1 MPITT
6 ETNEATRR
14 GLQGLE
20 KAFARVQAEGENLGL
35 NLWLWDAQ
43 GEPVD
48 AFETACDF
56 CRLACR
62 DGHCDRRSAGELVAR
77 VVQSEERA
85 QARTAWG
92 CCLVALPVRQRRR
105 LIGVVLGCLCVREML
120 DEETLAR
127 TCDRLGLDRQA
138 TEPVLRAS
146 CRHHLDE
153 AEYMMT
159 VLDRLLQNEQ
169 AVQVAQEELAS
180 LSANLTVTYE
190 ELSVLYTISSS
201 MKLTQQPQ
209 DFLQR
214 VCDELLVVM
223 NVEAVLATSHGRPP
237 FCDDL
242 VVRAGE
248 IDLDDR
254 TVIGLVQGLS
264 PRVVQAG
271 RAVVDNHF
279 AAAPSALSV
288 RNLVASSLVTEQGP
302 IGMLLA
308 VNKKGREFDSA
319 DAKLLGSIVNQSSVF
334 LANHRLYADLQDLL
348 MGVLHALTATI
359 DAKDPYTCGHS
370 QRVARVSRRLA
381 EKMGFDPAKVQQIY
395 LAGLLHDIGKIGV
408 PETTLRKE
416 GRLTDDEYK
425 DMKRHPVLG
434 AKILGGIRQLEKEI
448 TGILHHHERLDGKG
462 YPYGLRGDQLPMEA
476 RIVGLADSFDAMT
489 SDRTYRKALSLETVV
504 EEIRTHAGTQFDPR
518 LVDILLGMDLH
529 AFLQEI
535 RQEDGKVFPFS
546 LGKNRT

>member
-6 ETNEATRR
+6 VTNEANRR

-20 KAFARVQAEGENLGL
+20 KVFARVQAQGEELGL

-43 GEPVD
+43 GEPLD
-48 AFETACDF
+48 AFEPTCDF
-56 CRLACR
+56 CRLICR
-62 DGHCDRRSAGELVAR
+62 GGHCDRRAAGELVAR
-77 VVQSEERA
+77 VIQSEERA
-85 QARTAWG
+85 QARTPWG
-92 CCLVALPVRQRRR
+92 CSLVALPVRQRRR
-105 LIGVVLGCLCVREML
+105 LIGVVVGCLCVREML
-120 DEETLAR
+120 EEEALAR

-138 TEPVLRAS
+138 TEPILAGC

-153 AEYMMT
+153 AEYVMT
-159 VLDRLLQNEQ
+159 VVDRLLQNEQ
-169 AVQVAQEELAS
+169 AVQVAQDELAS
-180 LSANLTVTYE
+180 LSANLTTTYE

-209 DFLQR
+209 EFLQR
-214 VCDELLVVM
+214 ACGELLEVM
-223 NVEAVLATSHGRPP
+223 NVEAVLAVAHAHLPASSG
-237 FCDDL
+237 L
-242 VVRAGE
+242 VVRAGG
-248 IDLDDR
+248 IDLDDP
-254 TVIGLVQGLS
+254 TVVILVQNLL

-271 RAVVDNHF
+271 RAVVDNRF
-279 AAAPSALSV
+279 GAVGALPAV
-288 RNLVASSLVTEQGP
+288 RNLVAASLMTEQGP

-308 VNKKGREFDSA
+308 VNKKGREFDSS

-370 QRVARVSRRLA
+370 QRVARISRRLA
-381 EKMGFDPAKVQQIY
+381 EKMGFDSGKVQQIY

-416 GRLTDDEYK
+416 GRLTDEEYK

-462 YPYGLRGDQLPMEA
+462 YPYGLRGDQLPIEA

-504 EEIRTHAGTQFDPR
+504 QEIRKHAGTQFDPQ
-518 LVDILLGMDLH
+518 LVDILLGMDLQ
-529 AFLQEI
+529 AFLHEI

-546 LGKNRT
+546 LDKNRT